1 MDTVQ
6 PAVDAME
13 YILYIY
19 AVDAYF
25 IIYIYIFIGVI
36 AHFGSGNAIA
46 CMLQYQWGGPGRDFG
61 NIHVVAKSI

>member
-1 MDTVQ
+1 MLWSI
-6 PAVDAME
+6 
-13 YILYIY
+13 YYIY
-19 AVDAYF
+19 MQWMLTSL
-25 IIYIYIFIGVI
+25 YIYIFIGVI